1 MTDNRRRLLPPIGAL
16 ASFVAAAR
24 HDSFSRAGEEMGLTQ
39 SAISRQIAHLEDWL
53 QLSLFDRN
61 GRRVELSREGEAY
74 LKAIGPALEQ
84 IRMATSAA
92 ISRRSDRELNIAT
105 LPSFGMR
112 WLAPRLPR
120 LTARHPDIVVNFAA
134 RTFPFNFAHEAFD
147 GAIHY
152 GDIDWPGGALDML
165 FHEESIL
172 VCAPDRLRQQP
183 IAEVADL
190 LAWPLLVQAE
200 RRDVWRQYF
209 DRAGVDTAPPAPSAS
224 FEHFLMLAQAA
235 AAGAG
240 AALIPKF
247 LIGPELAAG
256 SLVSPLSETLAAEHG
271 YYFVLPEGRTVS
283 PSLAIF
289 RDWLLEQARTEQ

>member
-24 HDSFSRAGEEMGLTQ
+24 HDSFSRAGQEMGLTQ
-39 SAISRQIAHLEDWL
+39 SAVSRQIAHLEDWL
-53 QLSLFDRN
+53 QLRLFDRN

-84 IRMATSAA
+84 IRAATAAA
-92 ISRRSDRELNIAT
+92 ISGRSDKELNIAT

-120 LTARHPDIVVNFAA
+120 LTARHPDIIVNFSA
-134 RTFPFNFAHEAFD
+134 RTFPFSFAHEAFD
-147 GAIHY
+147 GAIHF
-152 GDIDWPGGALDML
+152 GDIDWPGGAPELL

-172 VCAPDRLRQQP
+172 VCAPDRLRRQP
-183 IAEVADL
+183 IAKVADL
-190 LAWPLLVQAE
+190 LEWPLLVQAE
-200 RRDVWRQYF
+200 RRSAWKIF
-209 DRAGVDTAPPAPSAS
+209 LDRAGVDQEPPAPSAS

-256 SLVSPLSETLAAEHG
+256 TLVSPLAETLAAEHG
-271 YYFVLPEGRTVS
+271 YYFVVPEGQPLS
-283 PSLAIF
+283 PSLTIF
-289 RDWLLEQARTEQ
+289 RDWLLEEARTER